1 MPEEDFELRS
11 IAWSKSFPFVRLFRT
26 FKLAIDMRQLTLAL
40 ACVVICYFAGRVLD
54 RVWRAADAGVL
65 KTPEGPV
72 QTEIAAYATRDTRQ
86 FDNWKLQ
93 TERSH
98 QRADVRAVM
107 ACTAVRR
114 ADEAESQ
121 LATQPAQRL
130 LETEAHE
137 QDVAEVRTLIDDRLA
152 SLLDAVD
159 ADQNATSSDKQQ
171 EREDLRRKA
180 DYLRLVLAGC
190 EDSSLFSPS
199 EQAAAVETFADPG
212 NPDEQTRIRS
222 VVDRQRALSEIEKRE
237 PEGPFAALLDYQ
249 MHCFAAAI
257 QGVCTGRWGFS
268 GGALDAEP
276 AMLGSVASAGKG
288 LLWLITQRPWYAVI
302 YGIILL
308 VVFSFFGGAICRS
321 VAVRLAREE
330 SVELRAALG
339 FAGQKFSGLL
349 LAPIVPA
356 GIVVVGVVV
365 MFLGGLVGAIPVI
378 GELLTGVFYVL
389 ALLGAFALALI
400 VLGTVLGFNL
410 LWPTIG
416 AEGSDAFDA
425 VQHALGYVG
434 QRPWYAG
441 FYAFVLLLYGGACFV
456 MLRLIALLLFKVTH
470 AVSGAGMSLFGVWSS
485 SGTDTIGKLD
495 AMWHMPDWGE
505 LSLLP
510 TTGGTPLWGTFG
522 NAPLNGSETVAAI
535 LIACWV
541 FLFVALLGAFLV
553 SFYFSGSTQMY
564 FLLRYHVDAVDWD
577 EVYYEEEEEL
587 QEEAPG
593 AEQPAPAE
601 PESQQ
606 TPPPP
611 DDAEAPD
618 SGPQS

>member
-1 MPEEDFELRS
+1 MSEEDFELRS

-40 ACVVICYFAGRVLD
+40 ACVVICYLGGRVLD
-54 RVWRAADAGVL
+54 RVWCAADAGVL

-72 QTEIAAYATRDTRQ
+72 QTEIEAYATRNTRQ
-86 FDNWKLQ
+86 FENWKLQ

-98 QRADVRAVM
+98 RRADLRAVM
-107 ACTAVRR
+107 ACTAVSG

-130 LETEAHE
+130 LETEDH
-137 QDVAEVRTLIDDRLA
+137 QRDVAEVRTLIDDRLA
-152 SLLDAVD
+152 SRLDAVD

-171 EREDLRRKA
+171 QREDLLRKA

-190 EDSSLFSPS
+190 EDSGLISPS
-199 EQAAAVETFADPG
+199 EQAVAVEAFADPG
-212 NPDEQTRIRS
+212 SPDEQTWIRS
-222 VVDRQRALSEIEKRE
+222 VVDRQRALSEIEKRQA
-237 PEGPFAALLDYQ
+237 EGPFAALLDYQ

-268 GGALDAEP
+268 AGALDVEP

-288 LLWLITQRPWYAVI
+288 VLWLITQRPWYAII

-330 SVELRAALG
+330 SVELRAALS

-349 LAPIVPA
+349 LAPLVPA
-356 GIVVVGVVV
+356 GIVVVGAVL
-365 MFLGGLVGAIPVI
+365 MFLGGLVGAIPVV
-378 GELLTGVFYVL
+378 GELLTGVLYIV
-389 ALLGAFALALI
+389 ALLGAFGLALI

-425 VQHALGYVG
+425 VQHALGYIG

-441 FYAFVLLLYGGACFV
+441 FYGFVLLLYGGACFV

-470 AVSGAGMSLFGVWSS
+470 AVSGAGMSLFGAWSS

-522 NAPLNGSETVAAI
+522 NAPLSGSETVAAV

-541 FLFVALLGAFLV
+541 FLLVALLGAFLV

-577 EVYYEEEEEL
+577 EVYYEEEESR
-587 QEEAPG
+587 EEAPG
-593 AEQPAPAE
+593 MEPPAPAE
-601 PESQQ
+601 PEGPQ
-606 TPPPP
+606 TPAPP
-611 DDAEAPD
+611 DDAEAPE